1 MNVHDEAGR
10 ALLCQCLVS
19 VSMADG
25 ELDGREIATIVTIV
39 EQVTGNGI
47 SADHVVTVSIELGD
61 WEDFRGSLLVLAEP
75 FEREFRLQMLK
86 ACILV
91 GRADSVMIDAEIE
104 RIYGVA
110 EALGFTRM
118 ETDEQF
124 KVIK

>member
-1 MNVHDEAGR
+1 
-10 ALLCQCLVS
+10 
-19 VSMADG
+19 MADG
-25 ELDGREIATIVTIV
+25 DLDGREIATIVTIV
-39 EQVTGNGI
+39 EQVTGQGI
-47 SADHVVTVSIELGD
+47 SADDVVVVSIELGD
-61 WEDFRGSLLVLAEP
+61 WRDFQVSLSVLAEP
-75 FEREFRLQMLK
+75 LESGFRLQILK

-110 EALGFTRM
+110 EALSFTRS